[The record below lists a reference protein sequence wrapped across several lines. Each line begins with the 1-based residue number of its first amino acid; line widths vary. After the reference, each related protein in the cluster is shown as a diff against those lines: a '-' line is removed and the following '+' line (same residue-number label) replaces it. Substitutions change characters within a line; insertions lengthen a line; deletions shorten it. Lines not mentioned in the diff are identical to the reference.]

1 MFLFLIKFVCKC
13 MPKIEILMILTRK
26 NRRFNSFEWFE
37 TLNSKPNLKK
47 VVFKEKPKEKY
58 VDLIKSNYLDFEKS
72 IVIIFFYLKPCF

>member
-1 MFLFLIKFVCKC
+1 